1 MRFQN
6 QIEGGAGRIPDSLA
20 ILCDDRKPV
29 APGRNVGVVRGAPCS
44 RLDPIAIEAFQF
56 VFEEDFVRS
65 LEIDGRVFEFEF
77 ASAGAYLRGRTRVR
91 QLSVKH
97 GLLYEHREE
106 PFIDGQFIRI
116 DGNHPFH
123 GWKPEFAVRT
133 FPGRRLKS
141 TVALLAFH
149 AIRAA
154 IGGGLE
160 RADRSF
166 REAVE
171 ILLADAKDSF
181 VAAHPKV
188 SLFILEDAQNGVV
201 WKAGRG

>member
-1 MRFQN
+1 M
-6 QIEGGAGRIPDSLA
+6 IES
-20 ILCDDRKPV
+20 
-29 APGRNVGVVRGAPCS
+29 
-44 RLDPIAIEAFQF
+44 FWF
-56 VFEEDFVRS
+56 VCEVDFVRS

-77 ASAGAYLRGRTRVR
+77 ASAGTHLRGRARVR

-116 DGNHPFH
+116 DGNYPFH
-123 GWKPEFAVRT
+123 GWKPEFAVRP

-141 TVALLAFH
+141 TVALLALH

-154 IGGGLE
+154 IRGGLE

-166 REAVE
+166 RGAVQ
-171 ILLADAKDSF
+171 ILL
-181 VAAHPKV
+181 
-188 SLFILEDAQNGVV
+188 
-201 WKAGRG
+201 